1 MALKIFALF
10 VFMFL
15 LYIPFTRNPDY
26 FDSKFTTATVKE
38 TGTNKFIA
46 KFTINGKD
54 TVQFNPAY
62 PLRKLKDNQQIKT
75 IYSTSNPAQAAAYSV
90 WGYWINWKELLIL
103 PLGYF
108 ILFMAAK
115 AITANPSPEA
125 IKELEEESKKPKI
138 RKPRYDV

>member
-10 VFMFL
+10 IFMFL

-75 IYSTSNPAQAAAYSV
+75 IEFVVAFLSNC
-90 WGYWINWKELLIL
+90 INSI
-103 PLGYF
+103 
-108 ILFMAAK
+108 ILFTLNFGISRKLYFFIMSSAK
-115 AITANPSPEA
+115 N
-125 IKELEEESKKPKI
+125 L
-138 RKPRYDV
+138 

>member
-1 MALKIFALF
+1 MLLKISVLF

-15 LYIPFTRNPDY
+15 LYIPFSRNPDY
-26 FDSKFTTATVKE
+26 FDSKFTTAKVQQT
-38 TGTNKFIA
+38 A
-46 KFTINGKD
+46 PDKFTATFTVNGKD
-54 TVQFNPAY
+54 TVEYNPAY
-62 PLRKLKDNQQIKT
+62 PLRNLRNNQEIKT
-75 IYSTSNPAQAAAYSV
+75 IYSTSNPSQAAAYRL
-90 WGYWINWKELLIL
+90 WGYWLTWKELLIL